1 MTPGALERA
10 GPEFFGGNM
19 PLREER
25 MQILRMIQNGQISA
39 EEGAK
44 LLAALDEG
52 KRSDAAANVAATQG
66 KFLRV
71 RVTDMAS
78 GRTKVNVNV
87 PLQLVNV
94 GLRMGARFMPD
105 LAGMDAGEIMD
116 AIRSGM
122 QGKIVD
128 VEDAEDGEKVEVF
141 IE

>member
-1 MTPGALERA
+1 
-10 GPEFFGGNM
+10 
-19 PLREER
+19 
-25 MQILRMIQNGQISA
+25 MIQNGQISA

-52 KRSDAAANVAATQG
+52 KRSEAAANVAATQG

-71 RVTDMAS
+71 RVTDMSS

-87 PLQLVNV
+87 PLALVNV

-105 LAGMDAGEIMD
+105 LAGMDSGEIMN

-128 VEDAEDGEKVEVF
+128 VEDAEDGEKVEVY

>member
-1 MTPGALERA
+1 MNLK
-10 GPEFFGGNM
+10 
-19 PLREER
+19 EER
-25 MQILRMIQNGQISA
+25 MQILKMIQNGQVSA

-44 LLAALDEG
+44 LLAALEG
-52 KRSDAAANVAATQG
+52 GQKSEMAANAAATQG

-71 RVTDMAS
+71 RVTDMTT

-87 PLQLVNV
+87 PLALVNV
-94 GLRMGARFMPD
+94 GLKMGARFMPD
-105 LAGMDAGEIMD
+105 LNSLDTGEIMQ

-128 VEDAEDGEKVEVF
+128 VEDSEDGEKVEVY

>member
-1 MTPGALERA
+1 MNLK
-10 GPEFFGGNM
+10 
-19 PLREER
+19 EER
-25 MQILRMIQNGQISA
+25 MQILKMIQNGQVSA

-44 LLAALDEG
+44 LLAALEG
-52 KRSDAAANVAATQG
+52 GQKSEMAANAAATQG

-71 RVTDMAS
+71 RVTDMNT

-87 PLQLVNV
+87 PLALVNI
-94 GLRMGARFMPD
+94 GLKMGARFMPNLD
-105 LAGMDAGEIMD
+105 SLDTDEIMQ

-128 VEDAEDGEKVEVF
+128 VEDADDGEKVEVY

>member
-1 MTPGALERA
+1 MNLK
-10 GPEFFGGNM
+10 
-19 PLREER
+19 EER
-25 MQILRMIQNGQISA
+25 MQILKMIQNGQVSA

-44 LLAALDEG
+44 LLAALEG
-52 KRSDAAANVAATQG
+52 GQKSEMAANAAATQG

-71 RVTDMAS
+71 RVTDMNT

-87 PLQLVNV
+87 PLALVNI
-94 GLRMGARFMPD
+94 GLKMGARFMPNLD
-105 LAGMDAGEIMD
+105 SVDTDEIMQ

-128 VEDAEDGEKVEVF
+128 VEDAEDGEKVEVY

>member
-1 MTPGALERA
+1 MNLK
-10 GPEFFGGNM
+10 
-19 PLREER
+19 EER
-25 MQILRMIQNGQISA
+25 MQILKMIQNGQVSA

-44 LLAALDEG
+44 LLAALEG
-52 KRSDAAANVAATQG
+52 GQKSEMAANAAATQG

-71 RVTDMAS
+71 RVTDMTT

-87 PLQLVNV
+87 PLALVNI
-94 GLRMGARFMPD
+94 GLKMGARFMPNLD
-105 LAGMDAGEIMD
+105 SVDTGEIMQ

-128 VEDAEDGEKVEVF
+128 VEDSEDGEKVEVY